1 MSLTLK
7 LSSLAIR
14 TLSKPIANRIKA
26 QAREHERFRK
36 VCVSMAQ
43 ALHRFDMRLRLGAVR
58 DNAASQKRAAAEAAL
73 RKHKPTSPTVK
84 TEAEAKAEE
93 DAIAKAK
100 AAAEEAAKPAPKPH
114 IRPLSESKA
123 IESGATFISETF
135 LFIVAGGLIVF
146 ESWRSRRKENTRR
159 EDVETRLAELE
170 KSEKAAREALLAV
183 EKELLAQKAK
193 HGGLSKSS
201 PRILPREV
209 WDVERQQETE
219 QVEEQGWWAWI
230 TSYLP
235 VGQTPEQQAES
246 VIKESK
252 KTIPKAPMP
261 VGEAV
266 PAQAPSSHDQSLES
280 KKA

>member
-7 LSSLAIR
+7 LSSLAIK
-14 TLSKPIANRIKA
+14 TLSKPIANHIKA

-36 VCVSMAQ
+36 ICVSMAQ

-58 DNAASQKRAAAEAAL
+58 DTAASQRRAAAEAAL

-84 TEAEAKAEE
+84 TATEAKAEE
-93 DAIAKAK
+93 EAVAKAK

-123 IESGATFISETF
+123 IESGATFISEAF
-135 LFIVAGGLIVF
+135 LFIVGGGLIVF
-146 ESWRSRRKENTRR
+146 ESFRSRRKESTRR
-159 EDVETRLAELE
+159 EDVETRLVELE

-193 HGGLSKSS
+193 HGDLSKSS
-201 PRILPREV
+201 SRILPREV
-209 WDVERQQETE
+209 WDVEKPTE
-219 QVEEQGWWAWI
+219 EAQPDEPGWWGWV

-235 VGQTPEQQAES
+235 VRQTPEQQADS
-246 VIKESK
+246 VIRGSSNTIKEAPNTTVTAPPPGPASDN
-252 KTIPKAPMP
+252 KTSTQTDKA
-261 VGEAV
+261 
-266 PAQAPSSHDQSLES
+266 
-280 KKA
+280 

>member
-14 TLSKPIANRIKA
+14 TLSKPIATHIKA

-36 VCVSMAQ
+36 LCISMAQ

-58 DNAASQKRAAAEAAL
+58 DNAAAERRAAAEAAV

-84 TEAEAKAEE
+84 TEADAKAEE
-93 DAIAKAK
+93 DAVAKAK

-135 LFIVAGGLIVF
+135 LFMVAGGLIVF

-159 EDVETRLAELE
+159 EDVEARLVELE
-170 KSEKAAREALLAV
+170 KSEKATREALLAV

-193 HGGLSKSS
+193 HSGLSKSS

-209 WDVERQQETE
+209 WDVEKEEAQPT
-219 QVEEQGWWAWI
+219 EEQSWWTQI
-230 TSYLP
+230 TSYLSFGP
-235 VGQTPEQQAES
+235 TPEQQAES
-246 VIKESK
+246 VIREST
-252 KTIPKAPMP
+252 KTTPKAPLT
-261 VGEAV
+261 VGAMV
-266 PAQAPSSHDQSLES
+266 PPQSPASHDQGLES

>member
-7 LSSLAIR
+7 LSSLVIR
-14 TLSKPIANRIKA
+14 TLSKPIANQIKA
-26 QAREHERFRK
+26 QAREHERFRRI
-36 VCVSMAQ
+36 CVSMAQ
-43 ALHRFDMRLRLGAVR
+43 GLHRIDMRLRLGNIR
-58 DNAASQKRAAAEAAL
+58 DNAASQKRAAAEREL

-84 TEAEAKAEE
+84 TEVEAKAEE
-93 DAIAKAK
+93 EAIAKAK

-146 ESWRSRRKENTRR
+146 ESWRSRRKETTRR

-170 KSEKAAREALLAV
+170 QSEKAARLALLAL
-183 EKELLAQKAK
+183 EKELLQQKAK
-193 HGGLSKSS
+193 HGELPKSS
-201 PRILPREV
+201 SRILPREV
-209 WDVERQQETE
+209 WDVNQEDE
-219 QVEEQGWWAWI
+219 VKPAEEPGLLSWI

-235 VGQTPEQQAES
+235 WGESPEQRAES

-252 KTIPKAPMP
+252 SAAKPSLEAQTSPASKPAEPEPKAP
-261 VGEAV
+261 
-266 PAQAPSSHDQSLES
+266 ES